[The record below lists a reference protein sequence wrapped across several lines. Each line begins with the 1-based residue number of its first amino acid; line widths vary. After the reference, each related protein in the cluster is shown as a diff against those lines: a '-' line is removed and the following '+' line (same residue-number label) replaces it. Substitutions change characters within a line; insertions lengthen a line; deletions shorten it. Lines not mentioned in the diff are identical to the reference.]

1 MSKPSGFGDIIK
13 EARKQER
20 GKAVNT
26 ASGKAGE
33 EREVSMTI
41 KVPLRLRR
49 HYVSRAKAE
58 GTTITKEVLGFL
70 QKRFGEPE

>member
-20 GKAVNT
+20 
-26 ASGKAGE
+26 GKAGE